1 MAKTLTPDGT
11 EQKDPVEKYK
21 PQPKMEE
28 YSPFDIPVVE
38 KEYRKPKVSATI
50 EEINAPIDE
59 PTFEPIPLNLGGE
72 GIDDAPVG
80 ESGGGQSEPSFFNPA
95 MNDLSDREKNQA
107 SEQLADII
115 LDGYEKLHELG
126 NFAIQIKERKLKKLE
141 KEGKI
146 STSMQIPYDDAGNTI
161 SINEFVN
168 DYNSQVSTALKVEP
182 EFKAEV
188 KPPLVRVLAK
198 KGAGMTDEAFLLTKF
213 GMDLVPKMV
222 IIGSILRSQKEM
234 IEMWGEMYQSTN
246 GEPVKPNPIKR
257 EEPVAQQPEAQAPVN
272 YTQEPMIEQMEAPVS
287 GFAGNEFV
295 TPNNMPQFGDPAL
308 LKHMEG
314 VANRTANKTKSTGK
328 TRKPRTPKK

>member
-1 MAKTLTPDGT
+1 MAKTPTPN
-11 EQKDPVEKYK
+11 QDPVEKYS
-21 PQPKMEE
+21 QSGAETE

-38 KEYRKPKVSATI
+38 KEYRKPKVSASF
-50 EEINAPIDE
+50 EEISAPIDE
-59 PTFEPIPLNLGGE
+59 PTFEPIPLDL
-72 GIDDAPVG
+72 D
-80 ESGGGQSEPSFFNPA
+80 SGGMDDGGGSKGGGGSQPQAEPSFFNPQ
-95 MNDLSDREKNQA
+95 MNDLNDREKNQA

-146 STSMQIPYDDAGNTI
+146 STSMQIPYDAEGNTI
-161 SINEFVN
+161 SVQDFVD
-168 DYNSQVSTALKVEP
+168 DYNQQVSTALKVEP

-234 IEMWGEMYQSTN
+234 IEMWGEMYQGSN
-246 GEPVKPNPIKR
+246 GEPVKPNPIPREQPKPEPQVQEEVVYR
-257 EEPVAQQPEAQAPVN
+257 EESI
-272 YTQEPMIEQMEAPVS
+272 IEQMEAPVS

-295 TPNNMPQFGDPAL
+295 TPNNMPQFGDPEL
-308 LKHMEG
+308 LKHMEN
-314 VANRTANKTKSTGK
+314 VATKTANKPVKNA
-328 TRKPRTPKK
+328 RKPRKK

>member
-1 MAKTLTPDGT
+1 MAKTLTPN
-11 EQKDPVEKYK
+11 QDPVEKYS
-21 PQPKMEE
+21 QSGGENE

-38 KEYRKPKVSATI
+38 KEYRKPKVNASF
-50 EEINAPIDE
+50 EEISAPIDE
-59 PTFEPIPLNLGGE
+59 PTFEPIPLDLDNGSMDDGG
-72 GIDDAPVG
+72 
-80 ESGGGQSEPSFFNPA
+80 STKGGGFSEPQGEPSFFNPQ
-95 MNDLSDREKNQA
+95 MNDLSDKEKNQA

-126 NFAIQIKERKLKKLE
+126 NHVIQIKERKLRKLE

-146 STSMQIPYDDAGNTI
+146 STSMQIPYDAEGNTI
-161 SINEFVN
+161 SVQEFVN
-168 DYNSQVSTALKVEP
+168 DYNEQVSTALKVEP

-234 IEMWGEMYQSTN
+234 LEMWGEMYQGSN
-246 GEPVKPNPIKR
+246 GEPVKPNPIQR
-257 EEPVAQQPEAQAPVN
+257 EQPQPEPQVQEQVV
-272 YTQEPMIEQMEAPVS
+272 YREEPMIEQMEAPIS

-295 TPNNMPQFGDPAL
+295 NPNNMPQFGDPEL
-308 LKHMEG
+308 LKHMES
-314 VANRTANKTKSTGK
+314 VASKTAKKPVRTA
-328 TRKPRTPKK
+328 RKPRKK